1 MGNSA
6 DCRFEKCRR
15 EHSAFFYHQCT
26 HCEAIDTPIIYV
38 EFDRGTASLSSLIHE
53 INECELVH
61 LLIKKFNQPKQ
72 QTIKFDKKLRRK
84 YRKFMN
90 MSRHGPIEESLVS
103 HIMSPYGCCGCIF
116 PNYKNRT
123 RW

>member
-6 DCRFEKCRR
+6 DCRFQKATRGQ
-15 EHSAFFYHQCT
+15 SAFYYYHCT
-26 HCEAIDTPIIYV
+26 HCGEIDDPVISV
-38 EFDRGTASLSSLIHE
+38 EFIDGNVSLSSFVHE

-72 QTIKFDKKLRRK
+72 QTITLNKEIRRK
-84 YRKFMN
+84 YRGFMN
-90 MSRHGPIEESLVS
+90 FSRHGPHKKILIS

-116 PNYKNRT
+116 PNYKNKIF
-123 RW
+123 W